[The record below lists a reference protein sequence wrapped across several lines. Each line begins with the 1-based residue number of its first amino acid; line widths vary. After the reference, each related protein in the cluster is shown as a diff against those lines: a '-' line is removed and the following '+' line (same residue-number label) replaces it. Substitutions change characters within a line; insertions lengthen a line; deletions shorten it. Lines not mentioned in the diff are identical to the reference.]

1 MARVLVPYRFDD
13 KVEPYLEAL
22 KLVDL
27 TPIPHITAH
36 VPGFDD
42 ISGVLL
48 TGGTDIDPALYGDER
63 RAETEEPDRPR
74 DLIELEILSEALRR
88 GFPILGICRGLQ
100 LMNVQAGGTLCQ
112 HIESGKHRQILND
125 DRSQPVHE
133 VHVLD
138 GSVLRSVLQSD
149 RVAVNSR
156 HHQAVKTLGSGL
168 RVSAIDQ
175 EDGIVEGV
183 ERLDSAFAIAVQWHP
198 ENQVVRFS
206 EQRRLF
212 QAFAA
217 AATHSV
223 CTQMRA

>member
-27 TPIPHITAH
+27 APIPYITADA
-36 VPGFDD
+36 PGFDD

-48 TGGTDIDPALYGDER
+48 TGGTDIDPALYGEER
-63 RAETEEPDRPR
+63 HAETEEPDRSR

-88 GFPILGICRGLQ
+88 GLPILGICRGLQ
-100 LMNVQAGGTLCQ
+100 LMNVHAGGTLRQ
-112 HIESGKHRQILND
+112 HIESGKHRQIVND

-133 VHVLD
+133 VNVVN
-138 GSVLRSVLQSD
+138 GSVLRSALQSD

-156 HHQAVKTLGSGL
+156 HHQAVKALGSGL
-168 RVSAIDQ
+168 RISAVDQ
-175 EDGIVEGV
+175 EDGTVEGL
-183 ERLDSAFAIAVQWHP
+183 ERADCAFAIAVQWHP
-198 ENQVVRFS
+198 ENQVYRFA

-217 AATHSV
+217 AATYSLSSP
-223 CTQMRA
+223 MRA